1 MRPQRSLVRAEAAA
15 TSAAARSPGAP
26 ARRPW
31 RRHPRKPGSRDH
43 PAPGAQW
50 AEHPGGQVTRGRG
63 LVAPEP
69 GKEVERERRAERGA
83 EGLKHPRE
91 DPQTPEGARD
101 RLGSRRGPTVGPS
114 GDRGGEGRPAK
125 AMGRNSL

>member
-1 MRPQRSLVRAEAAA
+1 MRPQRCLVRAEVAA

-31 RRHPRKPGSRDH
+31 RRHGSRDR
-43 PAPGAQW
+43 PAPAAQW
-50 AEHPGGQVTRGRG
+50 AEHQGGQVTRGRG

-69 GKEVERERRAERGA
+69 GKEVERERHAERRA
-83 EGLKHPRE
+83 EGLKHLRE

-125 AMGRNSL
+125 AMGRNSLRG